1 MVRATQIPSAMAAPT
16 TTLATA
22 RVQVLLPPDGGRFT
36 AYCARHGFNKST
48 LIARLVGE
56 YLEREAKSCA
66 HGRTKRVRTG
76 RGTRG
81 I

>member
-22 RVQVLLPPDGGRFT
+22 RVQVLPPPDSGRFT
-36 AYCARHGFNKST
+36 ALRGHGFKKST
-48 LIARLVGE
+48 LIARLVRE
-56 YLEREAKSCA
+56 YLEREEFKESRTR
-66 HGRTKRVRTG
+66 RTKRIRTG